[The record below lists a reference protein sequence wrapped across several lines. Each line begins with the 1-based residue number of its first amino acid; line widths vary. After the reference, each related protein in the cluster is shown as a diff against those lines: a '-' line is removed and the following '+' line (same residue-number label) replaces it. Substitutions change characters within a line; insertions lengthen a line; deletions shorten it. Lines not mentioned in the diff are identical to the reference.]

1 MKYQQMILKSAK
13 DLHYFYAPFIQS
25 SVFRACIVL
34 NAFKQTKRFDNMI
47 ISFILY
53 LALCIKFHLISNY
66 NIIFSTQF
74 LSGFITNLNTAFSL
88 TIIFAILCRMLN
100 VMMIWII
107 EFFKKIVTTKKP
119 VPKVII
125 PKVIIEHHLRILK

>member
-47 ISFILY
+47 I
-53 LALCIKFHLISNY
+53 
-66 NIIFSTQF
+66 TQF